1 MYFTWGTAKDVA
13 KFEDTVS
20 KLARHVGT
28 NPWPQSL
35 VTSKVMSTLETPKFE
50 KPAISTREYWAD
62 PARTVK
68 TNDRTGPGDGGAVE
82 DNPSVLED
90 WEKNLNVEEYKV
102 ERKIYNEQVLAVGQ

>member
-1 MYFTWGTAKDVA
+1 MWARARGSVLGSTEGDVYPR
-13 KFEDTVS
+13 DLRVS
-20 KLARHVGT
+20 GASGSYAR
-28 NPWPQSL
+28 
-35 VTSKVMSTLETPKFE
+35 
-50 KPAISTREYWAD
+50 AYWAD